1 MYTSH
6 FGNLKSIAPPLEP
19 VAISRGK
26 PRWLKGGWM
35 SHVQAGTNG
44 RNYDALAPTAAAL
57 KADWLT
63 YDRAFAAVLRALD
76 PRTVYEQL
84 GPNAVLLCFCR
95 PGQRCHRRI
104 VAEWFEFHLGVIVPE
119 LGEDRLETPMSAS
132 STYDFWLNS
141 IEKRERLE
149 KQLAAKSPI
158 PLHPP
163 APEAHKPG
171 GVREQLHEMFG

>member
-1 MYTSH
+1 MWTSH
-6 FGNLKSIAPPLEP
+6 YGSLAIIKAPLEP
-19 VAISRGK
+19 VSISRGK
-26 PRWLKGGWM
+26 PRWLKGGWL

-57 KADWLT
+57 KMDAAG
-63 YDRAFAAVLRALD
+63 YDAAFSAILRALD

-104 VAEWFEFHLGVIVPE
+104 VAEWFEYNLGVIVPE

-149 KQLAAKSPI
+149 KQLAGKLPVH
-158 PLHPP
+158 LGP
-163 APEAHKPG
+163 AALEAHKPG
-171 GVREQLHEMFG
+171 GLREQLHEMFG